1 MQIPR
6 FVASDGLLLA
16 AETFGEGRPLVFAPG
31 LTDNRG
37 YIRRQ
42 LLPLADRYRIVT
54 YDQRGH
60 GDSTPVTDP
69 ALYTPERMAGDM
81 ARILDAFDIE
91 RAVIGG
97 ESMGAA
103 TALLFAF
110 TRPERTE
117 RLLLTGPALG
127 DTPNPGRDR
136 LRALGQA
143 FALGGAESVIAEA
156 TATEWPEMGLDE
168 NAIMTLSAMLRSH
181 RDESIA
187 AACEAVADWTLD
199 LAPLSTVRC
208 PVQIIAWENDPVHPI
223 ALARRMAELL
233 PSARL
238 AVLPQLNSRFNS
250 LELIGRIY
258 REFLLGPGAK

>member
-1 MQIPR
+1 MERPHL
-6 FVASDGLLLA
+6 VASDGLLLA

-81 ARILDAFDIE
+81 ARILDAFEIE

-110 TRPERTE
+110 GWPERVE
-117 RLLLTGPALG
+117 SLLLTGPALG

-136 LRALGQA
+136 LKALGQA
-143 FALGGAESVIAEA
+143 FADRGAGGIIVEA
-156 TATEWPEMGLDE
+156 AANEWPEMGLSED
-168 NAIMTLSAMLRSH
+168 AKTTLAAMLHSH
-181 RDESIA
+181 QDESIA
-187 AACEAVADWTLD
+187 VACDAVADWILD
-199 LAPLSTVRC
+199 LAPFSTLHC

-223 ALARRMAELL
+223 ALARRMAALL
-233 PSARL
+233 PSAQL
-238 AVLPQLNSRFNS
+238 VILPQLNSRFND
-250 LELIGRIY
+250 LELTGRIY
-258 REFLLGPGAK
+258 CEFLLGLDTK

>member
-6 FVASDGLLLA
+6 FIASDGLLLA

-69 ALYTPERMAGDM
+69 VLYTPVRMAGDM
-81 ARILDAFDIE
+81 ARVLDAFDIE

-103 TALLFAF
+103 TALRFAF
-110 TRPERTE
+110 DWPERVE
-117 RLLLTGPALG
+117 SLLLTGPALG

-136 LRALGQA
+136 LKALGQA
-143 FALGGAESVIAEA
+143 FTGRGAEGIIADA
-156 TATEWPEMGLDE
+156 AATEWPEMGLDE
-168 NAIMTLSAMLRSH
+168 NAMTTLSAMLRSH
-181 RDESIA
+181 RDESVA
-187 AACEAVADWTLD
+187 VACDAVADWILD

>member
-1 MQIPR
+1 MQPPR
-6 FVASDGLLLA
+6 LVASDGLLLA

-37 YIRRQ
+37 YISRQ
-42 LLPLADRYRIVT
+42 LLPLADHYRVVT

-69 ALYTPERMAGDM
+69 ALYTAAAMAGDM
-81 ARILDAFDIE
+81 ARVLDAFDIE

-110 TRPERTE
+110 GWPERVE

-127 DTPNPGRDR
+127 DTPNPGRDT
-136 LRALGQA
+136 LKALGQA
-143 FALGGAESVIAEA
+143 FAGRGVESLIAEA
-156 TATEWPEMGLDE
+156 AATEWREMGLDE
-168 NAIMTLSAMLRSH
+168 DAMATLAAMQRSH
-181 RDESIA
+181 RPESVA
-187 AACEAVADWTLD
+187 VACDAVADWILD
-199 LAPLSTVRC
+199 LAPLSRVRC

-223 ALARRMAELL
+223 ALARRMAALL
-233 PSARL
+233 PAARL
-238 AVLPQLNSRFNS
+238 AVLPQLNSRFNH
-250 LELIGRIY
+250 LDLTGRIY
-258 REFLLGPGAK
+258 REFLLGLDGE

>member
-16 AETFGEGRPLVFAPG
+16 AETFGEGSPLVFAPG

-81 ARILDAFDIE
+81 ARILDAFDY
-91 RAVIGG
+91 RAGGHRRGIDGRGDSPHLCVHLAGTGG
-97 ESMGAA
+97 EPPAH
-103 TALLFAF
+103 
-110 TRPERTE
+110 
-117 RLLLTGPALG
+117 GPGLG

-136 LRALGQA
+136 LKELGQA
-143 FALGGAESVIAEA
+143 FARRGAEGIIADA
-156 TATEWPEMGLDE
+156 AATEWPEMGLDE
-168 NAIMTLSAMLRSH
+168 DAMTTLSTMLRSH
-181 RDESIA
+181 QDDSVA
-187 AACEAVADWTLD
+187 VACDAVADWILD

-208 PVQIIAWENDPVHPI
+208 PVQIIAWEDDPVHPI
-223 ALARRMAELL
+223 ALARRMAALL

-238 AVLPQLNSRFNS
+238 V
-250 LELIGRIY
+250 
-258 REFLLGPGAK
+258 GPAAAQQPIQHPRVDRPHLSQSSC

>member
-16 AETFGEGRPLVFAPG
+16 AETFGEGKPLVFAPG

-110 TRPERTE
+110 TWPER
-117 RLLLTGPALG
+117 
-127 DTPNPGRDR
+127 D
-136 LRALGQA
+136 
-143 FALGGAESVIAEA
+143 
-156 TATEWPEMGLDE
+156 
-168 NAIMTLSAMLRSH
+168 
-181 RDESIA
+181 
-187 AACEAVADWTLD
+187 
-199 LAPLSTVRC
+199 
-208 PVQIIAWENDPVHPI
+208 
-223 ALARRMAELL
+223 
-233 PSARL
+233 
-238 AVLPQLNSRFNS
+238 
-250 LELIGRIY
+250 
-258 REFLLGPGAK
+258 

>member
-1 MQIPR
+1 MQPPR
-6 FVASDGLLLA
+6 SIASDGLLLA

-42 LLPLADRYRIVT
+42 LLPLADHYRVVT

-110 TRPERTE
+110 GWPERVE
-117 RLLLTGPALG
+117 SLLLTGPALG

-136 LRALGQA
+136 LKALGRA
-143 FALGGAESVIAEA
+143 FAHRGAEGIIAEA
-156 TATEWPEMGLDE
+156 AATEWPEMGLDE
-168 NAIMTLSAMLRSH
+168 GAMATLSVMLRSH

-187 AACEAVADWTLD
+187 VACEAVADWTFD
-199 LAPLSTVRC
+199 LAPLSTVLC
-208 PVQIIAWENDPVHPI
+208 PVQIIAWENDPVHPS
-223 ALARRMAELL
+223 ALARRMTALL

-238 AVLPQLNSRFNS
+238 AILPQLNSRFNT
-250 LELIGRIY
+250 LDLTGHIY
-258 REFLLGPGAK
+258 RDFLLSLNTK

>member
-1 MQIPR
+1 MQPPR
-6 FVASDGLLLA
+6 SIASDGLLLA

-42 LLPLADRYRIVT
+42 LLPLADHYRVVT

-81 ARILDAFDIE
+81 ARILDAFAIE
-91 RAVIGG
+91 RAIIGG

-110 TRPERTE
+110 TWPERIE
-117 RLLLTGPALG
+117 SLLLTGPALG

-143 FALGGAESVIAEA
+143 FARGGAESVIAEA

-168 NAIMTLSAMLRSH
+168 DAIMTLSAMLRSH